1 MPPPRAAAR
10 PPPSAVPLPPSA
22 PDATAAAPSSE
33 AGGRARRRL
42 GELSQVAM
50 KTAKRYSFPL
60 SLALFVFAFMVV
72 QGRIDRRD
80 PKLRLAPLDSK
91 HDLAT
96 FA

>member
-1 MPPPRAAAR
+1 
-10 PPPSAVPLPPSA
+10 
-22 PDATAAAPSSE
+22 
-33 AGGRARRRL
+33 
-42 GELSQVAM
+42 M
-50 KTAKRYSFPL
+50 KTAERFSFPL
-60 SLALFVFAFMVV
+60 SLALLVFFFMVV